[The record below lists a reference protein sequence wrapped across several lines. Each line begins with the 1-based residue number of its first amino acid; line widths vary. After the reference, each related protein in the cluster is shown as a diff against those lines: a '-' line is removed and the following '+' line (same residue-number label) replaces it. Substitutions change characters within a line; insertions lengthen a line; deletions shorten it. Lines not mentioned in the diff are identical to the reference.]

1 MLLITTLFN
10 QNSHISILG
19 KYMTFNDRLTM
30 KIIKKLLL
38 SPWTALVT
46 LVLVLGIK
54 IAEPVFVESTRLNYF
69 DQLITS
75 REATVNKNIY
85 TVNIDEAALD
95 KYGQW
100 PLPRGEYAKIVEDLY
115 RRGAGLVVLN
125 IIMPDSDRSK
135 QDAVLARAMEKF
147 PVVLGSVPS
156 ERTKN
161 TPRTPGSAVINSE
174 FQDQIVQYPGL
185 IANVPLLE
193 NAAAGVGIVNTL
205 PEIDGVNR
213 RLPLIV
219 SVNEKIYAS
228 MSIEVLRVA
237 AGDNTVQV
245 KLSPIGVE
253 KMRIPKFGPITTDEL
268 GRIWVDT
275 TQKSKST
282 GLTELPANFDGAIVI
297 VGTSAAGLGNPVPT
311 AQGAMWPQDYQAA
324 AIGTMINGV
333 NIQRP
338 DYADGLE
345 IIAIASAGI
354 LLLILT
360 RWVYVGLASVVVL
373 TVGGYFA
380 SRWAFVNYL
389 FLFDAT
395 AFIGSTVLVA
405 LHAYGVKFVSEFLQK
420 QAIKKQFAGYC
431 SKEVVEMLQ
440 KDPDLI
446 KRGVRKD
453 VSVMFSDLRG
463 FTPIGEHYGDDVAGL
478 GKYMNGYMDAISKP
492 IMDNKGMVI
501 KYVGDASMHIHGA
514 PIEDTNHARTIV
526 AVGLQMLDAVD
537 AYTKEM
543 EAQGL
548 PPAAMGWGCNTGI
561 GFIGEMGSTD
571 RHSYDILGDMVSTA
585 ARLEARCKAY
595 GVLCIIG
602 AETYNRTKDDFFY
615 LMIDNL
621 QPKGKSVADLIYTAL
636 RPNGDDWSK
645 DLVRYNEMQL
655 LYKSKKF
662 DEAAAMCSKM
672 KGTFGGQMD
681 KYYKIWIER
690 CDFMKQQDLGDNWQG
705 EFIAHE
711 K

>member
-1 MLLITTLFN
+1 
-10 QNSHISILG
+10 
-19 KYMTFNDRLTM
+19 M
-30 KIIKKLLL
+30 KINFKKVLV
-38 SPWTALVT
+38 SPWTALIT
-46 LVLVLGIK
+46 LALIVSVRMVD
-54 IAEPVFVESTRLNYF
+54 PMFVESIRLRYF
-69 DQLITS
+69 DTLITAK
-75 REATVNKNIY
+75 EPTFNNIV
-85 TVNIDEAALD
+85 TVNIDEDSLN

-100 PLPRGEYAKIVEDLY
+100 PLPRAELAKIVKELY
-115 RRGAGLVVLN
+115 QRNAGLVVLN
-125 IIMPDSDRSK
+125 VLMSEQDRTGG
-135 QDAVLARAMEKF
+135 DNVLGQTLKEF
-147 PVVLGSVPS
+147 PVVLSSQPS
-156 ERTKN
+156 QKTKN
-161 TPRTPGSAVINSE
+161 TPRVPGSAVINSE
-174 FQDQIVQYPGL
+174 YADQIINYPGL
-185 IANVPLLE
+185 IANVPQLE
-193 NAAAGVGIVNTL
+193 NNAIGVGITNTL
-205 PEIDGVNR
+205 PEVDGVNR
-213 RLPLIV
+213 RIPLLV
-219 SVNEKIYAS
+219 TVDGKLYPALSLET
-228 MSIEVLRVA
+228 LRVA
-237 AGDNTVQV
+237 AGDSTVQV
-245 KLSPIGVE
+245 KMAENGID
-253 KMRIPKFGPITTDEL
+253 KMRIPKFGPIATDNW
-268 GRIWVDT
+268 GRIWIDWS
-275 TQKSKST
+275 QQNRSFS
-282 GLTELPANFDGAIVI
+282 LTKLPKDLEGAIVI
-297 VGTSAAGLGNPVPT
+297 VGPTAAGIGNPLPT
-311 AQGAMWPQDYQAA
+311 SKGAVWPHEAHA
-324 AIGTMINGV
+324 SIIGTMMNGV
-333 NIQRP
+333 VIQRP
-338 DYADGLE
+338 GYADDLE
-345 IIAIASAGI
+345 IYSIIGAGI

-360 RWVYVGLASVVVL
+360 RWVYVGLGATIVL
-373 TVGGYFA
+373 AVGGYIA
-380 SRWAFVNYL
+380 SRYAFDNFL

-395 AFIGSTVLVA
+395 AFTAGTILVA

-514 PIEDTNHARTIV
+514 PIEDPNHARTIV

-537 AYTKEM
+537 EYTKLM

-615 LMIDNL
+615 LCIDNL

-636 RPNGDDWSK
+636 RPNGEDWSK
-645 DLVRYNEMQL
+645 DLERYNKMQQ
-655 LYKSKKF
+655 LYREKQF
-662 DEAAAMCSKM
+662 DAAAIICGEL

-690 CDFMKQQDLGDNWQG
+690 CEFMKQQDLPDNWNG
-705 EFIAHE
+705 EFVAHE

>member
-1 MLLITTLFN
+1 MFKKILLN
-10 QNSHISILG
+10 
-19 KYMTFNDRLTM
+19 
-30 KIIKKLLL
+30 
-38 SPWTALVT
+38 PWTALITLALIVGIRVT
-46 LVLVLGIK
+46 DTN
-54 IAEPVFVESTRLNYF
+54 FVESTRLRYF
-69 DQLITS
+69 DTLITS
-75 REATVNKNIY
+75 KESTENNIY
-85 TVNIDEAALD
+85 TVNIDEDTMA

-100 PLPRGEYAKIVEDLY
+100 PFKRDVYASMIQELY
-115 RRGAGLVVLN
+115 KRNAGLVVWN
-125 IIMPDSDRSK
+125 ILMPEADRQGGDS
-135 QDAVLARAMEKF
+135 VLAATLKQY
-147 PVVLGSVPS
+147 PVVLANTPAQK
-156 ERTKN
+156 TKN
-161 TPRTPGSAVINSE
+161 DPRVPGSAVLNPE
-174 FQDQIVQYPGL
+174 WLDQIVTYPGL
-185 IANVPLLE
+185 IANIPLLE
-193 NAAAGVGIVNTL
+193 NSAYGVGTTNTL

-219 SVNEKIYAS
+219 SVDGKLYPSIS
-228 MSIEVLRVA
+228 METLRVA
-237 AGDNTVQV
+237 AGDSTFQV
-245 KLSPIGVE
+245 KLFEGGVE
-253 KMRIPKFGPITTDEL
+253 KMRIPKFGPITTDNL
-268 GRIWVDT
+268 GRIWIDWS
-275 TQKSKST
+275 QKNKQVSMAD
-282 GLTELPANFDGAIVI
+282 LPKDFGGAIVI
-297 VGTSAAGLGNPVPT
+297 VGTAAAGLGNPVPT
-311 AQGAMWPQDYQAA
+311 SIGSVWPQDMQAA
-324 AIGTMINGV
+324 VIGTMMNEIV
-333 NIQRP
+333 IQRP

-345 IIAIASAGI
+345 VIAITIAGI
-354 LLLILT
+354 LLLFLT
-360 RWVYVGLASVVVL
+360 RYVYVGLATTVVL
-373 TVGGYFA
+373 AIGGFVA
-380 SRWAFVNYL
+380 SRYAFSDFL

-395 AFIGSTVLVA
+395 AFTAGTILVA
-405 LHAYGVKFVSEFLQK
+405 LHAYGIKFVSEFLQK

-478 GKYMNGYMDAISKP
+478 GKYMNGYMDAISRP

-514 PIEDTNHARTIV
+514 PIEDPNHARTIV

-615 LMIDNL
+615 LCIDNL

-636 RPNGDDWSK
+636 RPNGQDWSE
-645 DLVRYNEMQL
+645 DLVKYNEMQA
-655 LYKSKKF
+655 LYKAKKF
-662 DEAAAMCSKM
+662 DDAAAMCKKM
-672 KGTFGGQMD
+672 RGTFSGQMD

-690 CDFMKQQDLGDNWQG
+690 CEFMKQQDLPDNWNG
-705 EFIAHE
+705 EFVAHE